1 VRAHPAGPAHGDL
14 LHEALRGGPP
24 EDLGRLDPAVWPLGV
39 ARSPSGTLTMRG
51 HDVRDLVR
59 EHGTP
64 AFLLDEAD
72 FRSRCRDY
80 REAFGGA
87 LVFYAAKAFLCTG
100 VARWIEEEGLGLDV
114 CTGGEL
120 AVALHAGFPA
130 DRLLLHGNNKS
141 VAELAAAL
149 NAGVGRIV
157 VDSFDEIERVAG
169 LATERRTQ
177 VRVLVRATVG
187 VEAHTHEFIAT
198 AHEDQKFGFSL
209 ADGDVH
215 EAVRRVLAA
224 PSLELVGVHSH
235 IGSQIFDTPGF

>member
-1 VRAHPAGPAHGDL
+1 MRAHPAGPAHGDL

-24 EDLGRLDPAVWPLGV
+24 TDLGRLDPAVWPLGV
-39 ARSPSGTLTMRG
+39 ERSASGTLTMRG
-51 HDVRDLVR
+51 HDVRDLVS

-64 AFLLDEAD
+64 AFFLDEAD

-120 AVALHAGFPA
+120 AVAVHAGFPG

-141 VAELAAAL
+141 VTELSAAL
-149 NAGVGRIV
+149 DAGVGRIV
-157 VDSFDEIERVAG
+157 VDSFDEIER
-169 LATERRTQ
+169 
-177 VRVLVRATVG
+177 
-187 VEAHTHEFIAT
+187 
-198 AHEDQKFGFSL
+198 
-209 ADGDVH
+209 
-215 EAVRRVLAA
+215 LAA
-224 PSLELVGVHSH
+224 LGNVATYDRQDPRARHRRRRGAHPRVHRD
-235 IGSQIFDTPGF
+235 GPRGPEVRLLACRW

>member
-1 VRAHPAGPAHGDL
+1 MAARRPTWDSSIP
-14 LHEALRGGPP
+14 RS
-24 EDLGRLDPAVWPLGV
+24 GRLGV
-39 ARSPSGTLTMRG
+39 ERSASGTLTMRG

-64 AFLLDEAD
+64 AFFLDEAD

-120 AVALHAGFPA
+120 AVAVHAGFPG

-141 VAELAAAL
+141 VAELSAAL
-149 NAGVGRIV
+149 DAGVGRIV
-157 VDSFDEIERVAG
+157 VDSFDEIER
-169 LATERRTQ
+169 LAALAASRRTT
-177 VRVLVRATVG
+177 VKILVRATVG
-187 VEAHTHEFIAT
+187 RRGAHPRVHRDGPRGPEVRL
-198 AHEDQKFGFSL
+198 L
-209 ADGDVH
+209 AC
-215 EAVRRVLAA
+215 RW
-224 PSLELVGVHSH
+224 
-235 IGSQIFDTPGF
+235 